1 MGRIL
6 LVLRLAARDV
16 RRHPAQAVLLVATI
30 TAATATLTLGLVL
43 HGVVQTPYKSTR
55 AATAGPDVVAQ
66 VEPPDPGPSGTPPVG
81 GSRASVNPAALDA
94 LTRARGVVAHS
105 GPYTLADTSLTAH
118 GTRAA
123 VQAEGRDVA
132 PATLDQPAL
141 TAGHWVRDGG
151 VVVERAFADAFDVHT
166 GDAVKVGGRSFRVA
180 GIAVTAAM
188 SPYPSAGS
196 MVRGHV
202 VHPGLVWLTRADARR
217 LAVAPEN
224 VSYIMNLR
232 LADPARAPAFVAAH
246 EPSENANESLN
257 ASPGA
262 RPTVPPPPPM
272 LQSWTQLSDNAGNL
286 VRNERR
292 ALLTGSWLL
301 GLLALASVAVLVGGR
316 MAGQL
321 RRVGLLKAVGG
332 TPGLVASVL
341 LAEYVVLALIAA
353 AAGLAIGRLAAPP
366 LADPGA
372 GLVGGAGGI
381 PFGVVDVL
389 VVIAVAVAVAVV
401 ATLVPA
407 VRAARVST
415 VLALGDAARPPRR
428 SARLIA
434 LSARLP
440 VPLLLGLRVAG
451 RRPRRS
457 LLCAAGATITVA
469 GIVAVLSAHAQLD
482 AQRTTSALA
491 DPRTDRLSDVLAL
504 IAVMLVAQAAVN
516 AVFITWATVLDARR
530 TSALARALGA
540 TPGQVAAGLSAAQVL
555 PALAGAI
562 VGIPAGLELFA
573 AVSPDAAPTPSVW
586 WLLATVAGTVVVVTA
601 LTAIPARASARR
613 PVAAVLR
620 SELA

>member
-1 MGRIL
+1 MGRVL

-55 AATAGPDVVAQ
+55 AATAGPDVVAR
-66 VEPPDPGPSGTPPVG
+66 VEPPEPGPSGTPPAG
-81 GSRASVNPAALDA
+81 GRHASVNPAALDA

-105 GPYTLADTSLTAH
+105 GPYTLADTTLTAH

-132 PATLDQPAL
+132 PATLDQPEL
-141 TAGHWVRDGG
+141 TAGRWVHDGG

-217 LAVAPEN
+217 LAVAPES

-232 LADPARAPAFVAAH
+232 LADPARAPAFVSAH
-246 EPSENANESLN
+246 EPSESESLN
-257 ASPGA
+257 APPGA
-262 RPTVPPPPPM
+262 RPSVPPPPPM

-316 MAGQL
+316 MAGQM
-321 RRVGLLKAVGG
+321 RRVGLLKAVGA

-341 LAEYVVLALIAA
+341 LAEYVVLALVAA
-353 AAGLAIGRLAAPP
+353 AAGLAIGRLTAPP

-389 VVIAVAVAVAVV
+389 VVIAVAVAVAIV

-469 GIVAVLSAHAQLD
+469 GIVAVLCAHAQLD

-504 IAVMLVAQAAVN
+504 IAVMLVAQASVN

-562 VGIPAGLELFA
+562 VGIPAGLGLFA
-573 AVSPDAAPTPSVW
+573 AVSPDAAPAPSAW

-620 SELA
+620 SELG

>member
-6 LVLRLAARDV
+6 LVLRLAARDA
-16 RRHPAQAVLLVATI
+16 RRHPAQAALLVATI

-66 VEPPDPGPSGTPPVG
+66 VEPPEPGPNGTFVG
-81 GSRASVNPAALDA
+81 GSRASVNPAGLNA

-105 GPYTLADTSLTAH
+105 GPYTLANTTLTAH

-123 VQAEGRDVA
+123 VQAQGRDVA
-132 PATLDQPAL
+132 TATLDQPEL
-141 TAGHWVRDGG
+141 TAGRWVRDGG

-188 SPYPSAGS
+188 SPYPSVGS
-196 MVRGHV
+196 MVNGHI

-217 LAVAPEN
+217 LAVAAEN

-246 EPSENANESLN
+246 EPSKDGSVNA
-257 ASPGA
+257 APGA
-262 RPTVPPPPPM
+262 RPAVPPPPPPM

-316 MAGQL
+316 MAGQM

-341 LAEYVVLALIAA
+341 LAEYVVLALVAA
-353 AAGLAIGRLAAPP
+353 AAGLAIGRLTAPP

-389 VVIAVAVAVAVV
+389 VVIAVALAVAVV

-407 VRAARVST
+407 IRAARVST

-469 GIVAVLSAHAQLD
+469 GIVAALSAHAQLD

-573 AVSPDAAPTPSVW
+573 AVSPDDAPTPSAW

>member
-1 MGRIL
+1 MGRVL

-16 RRHPAQAVLLVATI
+16 RRHPAQAALLVATI

-66 VEPPDPGPSGTPPVG
+66 VAPPEPGPNGTPVG
-81 GSRASVNPAALDA
+81 GSRASVNPAALNA

-105 GPYTLADTSLTAH
+105 GPYTLADTTLTAH

-132 PATLDQPAL
+132 PATLDQPEL
-141 TAGHWVRDGG
+141 TAGRWVRDGG

-196 MVRGHV
+196 MVDGHV

-246 EPSENANESLN
+246 EPSETASVNAP
-257 ASPGA
+257 PGA
-262 RPTVPPPPPM
+262 RPAVPPPPPPM

-341 LAEYVVLALIAA
+341 LAEYVVLALVAA
-353 AAGLAIGRLAAPP
+353 AAGLAIGRLTAPP

-562 VGIPAGLELFA
+562 VGIPAGLGLFA
-573 AVSPDAAPTPSVW
+573 AVSPDDAPTPSAW

>member
-16 RRHPAQAVLLVATI
+16 RRHPAQAALLVATI

-66 VEPPDPGPSGTPPVG
+66 VEPPEPGPNGTPVG
-81 GSRASVNPAALDA
+81 GSRASVNPAGLNA

-105 GPYTLADTSLTAH
+105 GPYTLADTTLTAH

-132 PATLDQPAL
+132 PATLDQPEL
-141 TAGHWVRDGG
+141 TAGRWVRDGG

-196 MVRGHV
+196 MVDGHV

-246 EPSENANESLN
+246 EPSKNQSVNAP
-257 ASPGA
+257 PGA
-262 RPTVPPPPPM
+262 GPAVPPPPPPM

-341 LAEYVVLALIAA
+341 LAEYVVLALVAA
-353 AAGLAIGRLAAPP
+353 AAGLAVGRLTAPP

-573 AVSPDAAPTPSVW
+573 AVTPDHAPTPSAW

>member
-1 MGRIL
+1 
-6 LVLRLAARDV
+6 
-16 RRHPAQAVLLVATI
+16 
-30 TAATATLTLGLVL
+30 
-43 HGVVQTPYKSTR
+43 
-55 AATAGPDVVAQ
+55 
-66 VEPPDPGPSGTPPVG
+66 
-81 GSRASVNPAALDA
+81 
-94 LTRARGVVAHS
+94 
-105 GPYTLADTSLTAH
+105 
-118 GTRAA
+118 
-123 VQAEGRDVA
+123 
-132 PATLDQPAL
+132 
-141 TAGHWVRDGG
+141 
-151 VVVERAFADAFDVHT
+151 VVERAFADALHAHT

-188 SPYPSAGS
+188 SPYPSAAS
-196 MVRGHV
+196 MVDGHV

-217 LAVAPEN
+217 LAVAPGN

-246 EPSENANESLN
+246 ELGETESVNAP
-257 ASPGA
+257 PGA
-262 RPTVPPPPPM
+262 VPPPPLPM
-272 LQSWTQLSDNAGNL
+272 LRSWTQLSENASNL

-316 MAGQL
+316 MTGQL

-341 LAEYVVLALIAA
+341 LAEYVVLALVAA
-353 AAGLAIGRLAAPP
+353 AAGLAIGRLTAPP

-381 PFGVVDVL
+381 PFGIVDVL

-407 VRAARVST
+407 IRAARVST

-469 GIVAVLSAHAQLD
+469 GIVAVLAAHAQLA

-516 AVFITWATVLDARR
+516 AVFITWAMVLDARR

-562 VGIPAGLELFA
+562 AGIPAGLGLFA
-573 AVSPDAAPTPSVW
+573 AVTPDHAPTPSAW
-586 WLLATVAGTVVVVTA
+586 WLLATVVGTVVVIAA

>member
-1 MGRIL
+1 
-6 LVLRLAARDV
+6 
-16 RRHPAQAVLLVATI
+16 
-30 TAATATLTLGLVL
+30 
-43 HGVVQTPYKSTR
+43 
-55 AATAGPDVVAQ
+55 
-66 VEPPDPGPSGTPPVG
+66 
-81 GSRASVNPAALDA
+81 VNPAALDA
-94 LTRARGVVAHS
+94 LTRAPGVVAHS
-105 GPYTLADTSLTAH
+105 GPYTLADTTLTAH

-132 PATLDQPAL
+132 PATLDQPEL
-141 TAGHWVRDGG
+141 TAGRWVRDGG

-196 MVRGHV
+196 MVDGHV

-224 VSYIMNLR
+224 VSYIVNLR

-246 EPSENANESLN
+246 EPSEHGSVNAP
-257 ASPGA
+257 PGA
-262 RPTVPPPPPM
+262 RPAVPPPSPPM

-341 LAEYVVLALIAA
+341 LAEYVVLALVAA
-353 AAGLAIGRLAAPP
+353 TAGLAIGRLTAPP

-407 VRAARVST
+407 IRAARVST
-415 VLALGDAARPPRR
+415 VLALGDAGRPPRR

-530 TSALARALGA
+530 TCALARALGA

-562 VGIPAGLELFA
+562 VGIPAGLGLFA
-573 AVSPDAAPTPSVW
+573 AVSPDDAPTPSAW
-586 WLLATVAGTVVVVTA
+586 WLLATVAGTVVVITA

>member
-1 MGRIL
+1 MGRVL

-16 RRHPAQAVLLVATI
+16 RRHPAQAALLVATI

-66 VEPPDPGPSGTPPVG
+66 VAPPEPGPNGTPVG
-81 GSRASVNPAALDA
+81 GSRASVNPAALNA

-105 GPYTLADTSLTAH
+105 GPYTLADTTLTAH

-132 PATLDQPAL
+132 PATLDQPQL
-141 TAGHWVRDGG
+141 TAGRWVRDGG
-151 VVVERAFADAFDVHT
+151 VVVERAFADAFDVRT

-196 MVRGHV
+196 MVDGHV

-217 LAVAPEN
+217 LAVAPES

-246 EPSENANESLN
+246 EPSENASVN
-257 ASPGA
+257 AAPGA
-262 RPTVPPPPPM
+262 RPAVPPPPPPM

-341 LAEYVVLALIAA
+341 LAEYVVLALVAA
-353 AAGLAIGRLAAPP
+353 AAGLAIGRLTAPP

-491 DPRTDRLSDVLAL
+491 DPRTARLSDVLAL
-504 IAVMLVAQAAVN
+504 IAVMLVAQATVN

-562 VGIPAGLELFA
+562 AGIPAGLGLFA
-573 AVSPDAAPTPSVW
+573 AVSPDSAPTPSAW
-586 WLLATVAGTVVVVTA
+586 WLLTTVAGTVVVVTA
-601 LTAIPARASARR
+601 LTAIPARASARQ

>member
-1 MGRIL
+1 
-6 LVLRLAARDV
+6 
-16 RRHPAQAVLLVATI
+16 
-30 TAATATLTLGLVL
+30 
-43 HGVVQTPYKSTR
+43 
-55 AATAGPDVVAQ
+55 
-66 VEPPDPGPSGTPPVG
+66 
-81 GSRASVNPAALDA
+81 
-94 LTRARGVVAHS
+94 
-105 GPYTLADTSLTAH
+105 
-118 GTRAA
+118 
-123 VQAEGRDVA
+123 
-132 PATLDQPAL
+132 
-141 TAGHWVRDGG
+141 
-151 VVVERAFADAFDVHT
+151 
-166 GDAVKVGGRSFRVA
+166 
-180 GIAVTAAM
+180 
-188 SPYPSAGS
+188 
-196 MVRGHV
+196 

-224 VSYIMNLR
+224 VSYIVNLR

-246 EPSENANESLN
+246 EPSEHGSVNAP
-257 ASPGA
+257 PGA
-262 RPTVPPPPPM
+262 RPAVPPPSPPM

-341 LAEYVVLALIAA
+341 LAEYVVLALVAA
-353 AAGLAIGRLAAPP
+353 TAGLAIGRLTAPP

-407 VRAARVST
+407 IRAARVST
-415 VLALGDAARPPRR
+415 VLALGDAGRPPRR

-530 TSALARALGA
+530 TCALARALGA

-562 VGIPAGLELFA
+562 VGIPAGLGLFA
-573 AVSPDAAPTPSVW
+573 AVSPDDAPTPSAW
-586 WLLATVAGTVVVVTA
+586 WLLATVAGTVVVITA

>member
-16 RRHPAQAVLLVATI
+16 RRHPAQAALLVATI

-66 VEPPDPGPSGTPPVG
+66 VEPPEPGPNGTPVG
-81 GSRASVNPAALDA
+81 GSRASVNPAALNA

-105 GPYTLADTSLTAH
+105 GPYTLADTTLTAH

-132 PATLDQPAL
+132 PATLDQPEL
-141 TAGHWVRDGG
+141 TAGRWVRDGG
-151 VVVERAFADAFDVHT
+151 VVVERAFADAFDVRT

-196 MVRGHV
+196 MVDGHV

-217 LAVAPEN
+217 LAVAPGN

-246 EPSENANESLN
+246 EPSENASVN
-257 ASPGA
+257 APPGA
-262 RPTVPPPPPM
+262 RPAVPPPPPPM

-341 LAEYVVLALIAA
+341 LAEYVVLALVAA
-353 AAGLAIGRLAAPP
+353 AAGLAIGRLTVPP

-407 VRAARVST
+407 IRAARVST

-504 IAVMLVAQAAVN
+504 IAVMLVTQAAVN

-562 VGIPAGLELFA
+562 VGIPAGLGLFA
-573 AVSPDAAPTPSVW
+573 AVSPDDAPTPSAW

-613 PVAAVLR
+613 PVAGVLR

>member
-1 MGRIL
+1 MGRVL

-16 RRHPAQAVLLVATI
+16 RRHPAQVTLLVATI
-30 TAATATLTLGLVL
+30 TAATAMLTLGLVL

-66 VEPPDPGPSGTPPVG
+66 VEPPEPGPNGTSLG
-81 GSRASVNPAALDA
+81 GSRASVNPAGLNA

-105 GPYTLADTSLTAH
+105 GPYTLANTTLTAH

-123 VQAEGRDVA
+123 VQAQGRDVA
-132 PATLDQPAL
+132 TATLDQPEL
-141 TAGHWVRDGG
+141 TAGRWVRDGG

-180 GIAVTAAM
+180 GIAVTAAK

-196 MVRGHV
+196 MVNGHI
-202 VHPGLVWLTRADARR
+202 VHPGLVWVTRADARR
-217 LAVAPEN
+217 LAVAAEN

-246 EPSENANESLN
+246 EPSKDGSVNA
-257 ASPGA
+257 APGA
-262 RPTVPPPPPM
+262 RPAVPPPPPPM

-301 GLLALASVAVLVGGR
+301 GLLALATVAVLVGGR

-341 LAEYVVLALIAA
+341 LAEYVVLALVAA
-353 AAGLAIGRLAAPP
+353 AAGLAIGRLTAPP

-389 VVIAVAVAVAVV
+389 VVIAVA
-401 ATLVPA
+401 L
-407 VRAARVST
+407 
-415 VLALGDAARPPRR
+415 
-428 SARLIA
+428 
-434 LSARLP
+434 
-440 VPLLLGLRVAG
+440 
-451 RRPRRS
+451 
-457 LLCAAGATITVA
+457 
-469 GIVAVLSAHAQLD
+469 
-482 AQRTTSALA
+482 
-491 DPRTDRLSDVLAL
+491 
-504 IAVMLVAQAAVN
+504 
-516 AVFITWATVLDARR
+516 
-530 TSALARALGA
+530 
-540 TPGQVAAGLSAAQVL
+540 
-555 PALAGAI
+555 
-562 VGIPAGLELFA
+562 
-573 AVSPDAAPTPSVW
+573 
-586 WLLATVAGTVVVVTA
+586 
-601 LTAIPARASARR
+601 
-613 PVAAVLR
+613 
-620 SELA
+620 

>member
-1 MGRIL
+1 MGRVL

-16 RRHPAQAVLLVATI
+16 RRHPAQAALLVATI

-66 VEPPDPGPSGTPPVG
+66 VEPPQPGPNGTAVG
-81 GSRASVNPAALDA
+81 VSRASVNRAALNA

-105 GPYTLADTSLTAH
+105 GPYTLADTTLTAH
-118 GTRAA
+118 GTHAA

-132 PATLDQPAL
+132 AATLDQPEL
-141 TAGHWVRDGG
+141 TAGRWVRDGG
-151 VVVERAFADAFDVHT
+151 VVVERAFADAFDIHT

-196 MVRGHV
+196 MVDGHDT
-202 VHPGLVWLTRADARR
+202 HPGLVWLTRADARR
-217 LAVAPEN
+217 LAVAPGN

-232 LADPARAPAFVAAH
+232 LADPARALAFAAAH
-246 EPSENANESLN
+246 EPSTQASVNAPPG
-257 ASPGA
+257 ASPPA
-262 RPTVPPPPPM
+262 PPPPVM
-272 LQSWTQLSDNAGNL
+272 LEAWTQLSENASNL

-341 LAEYVVLALIAA
+341 LAEYVVLALVAA
-353 AAGLAIGRLAAPP
+353 AAGLAIGRLTAPP

-381 PFGVVDVL
+381 PFGLVDVL
-389 VVIAVAVAVAVV
+389 VVIAVAVALAVI

-407 VRAARVST
+407 LRAARVST

-469 GIVAVLSAHAQLD
+469 GIVAVLCAHAQLD

-504 IAVMLVAQAAVN
+504 IAVMLVAQAAIN

-562 VGIPAGLELFA
+562 AGIPAGLGLFA
-573 AVSPDAAPTPSVW
+573 AVSPDDAPAPSVW
-586 WLLATVAGTVVVVTA
+586 WLLATVAGTVVVITA

-613 PVAAVLR
+613 PVAAVLQ

>member
-1 MGRIL
+1 MGRVL

-16 RRHPAQAVLLVATI
+16 RRHPAQAALLVATI

-66 VEPPDPGPSGTPPVG
+66 VAPPEPGPNGTPVG
-81 GSRASVNPAALDA
+81 GSRASVNPAALNA

-105 GPYTLADTSLTAH
+105 GPYTLADTTLTAH

-132 PATLDQPAL
+132 PATLDQPEL
-141 TAGHWVRDGG
+141 TAGRWVRDGG

-196 MVRGHV
+196 MVNGHV

-246 EPSENANESLN
+246 EPSANQSVNA
-257 ASPGA
+257 APGA
-262 RPTVPPPPPM
+262 RPAVPPPPPPM

-341 LAEYVVLALIAA
+341 LAEYVVLALVAA
-353 AAGLAIGRLAAPP
+353 AAGLAIGRLTVPP

-562 VGIPAGLELFA
+562 VGIPAGLGLFA
-573 AVSPDAAPTPSVW
+573 AVSPDDAPTPSAW

-601 LTAIPARASARR
+601 LTAIPARTSARR

>member
-6 LVLRLAARDV
+6 LVLRLATRDV
-16 RRHPAQAVLLVATI
+16 RRHPAQAALLVTTI
-30 TAATATLTLGLVL
+30 TAATAMLTLGLVL

-66 VEPPDPGPSGTPPVG
+66 VQPPEPAPNGTPARAG
-81 GSRASVNPAALDA
+81 RASVNPAALDA

-105 GPYTLADTSLTAH
+105 GPYTLADTTLTAH

-123 VQAEGRDVA
+123 VQAEGRDIA
-132 PATLDQPAL
+132 PATLDQPEL
-141 TAGHWVRDGG
+141 TAGRWVRDGG
-151 VVVERAFADAFDVHT
+151 VVIERAFADAFDVHT
-166 GDAVKVGGRSFRVA
+166 GDTVKVGGRSFRVA

-196 MVRGHV
+196 MVDGHV
-202 VHPGLVWLTRADARR
+202 VHPGLVWLTRADVRR
-217 LAVAPEN
+217 LAVAPAN
-224 VSYIMNLR
+224 VSYVMNLR

-246 EPSENANESLN
+246 EPRANQSVNAP
-257 ASPGA
+257 PGA
-262 RPTVPPPPPM
+262 RPAVPPPPAT

-341 LAEYVVLALIAA
+341 LAEYVVLALVAA
-353 AAGLAIGRLAAPP
+353 AAGLAVGRLTAPA

-372 GLVGGAGGI
+372 GLVGGGAI
-381 PFGVVDVL
+381 AFGVVDVL
-389 VVIAVAVAVAVV
+389 IVVAVAVAVAVV

-415 VLALGDAARPPRR
+415 VRALGDAARPPRR

-440 VPLLLGLRVAG
+440 VPLLLGLRVAS

-469 GIVAVLSAHAQLD
+469 GIVAVLCAHAQLD

-491 DPRTDRLSDVLAL
+491 DPRADRLSDVLAL

-516 AVFITWATVLDARR
+516 AVFITWATVLDARH

-540 TPGQVAAGLSAAQVL
+540 TPGQVAAALSAAQIL

-562 VGIPAGLELFA
+562 AGIPAGLELFA
-573 AVSPDAAPTPSVW
+573 AVTPDHAPTPSAW
-586 WLLATVAGTVVVVTA
+586 WLLATVAGTVVAVTA

>member
-16 RRHPAQAVLLVATI
+16 RRHPAQAALLVATI

-55 AATAGPDVVAQ
+55 AATAGPDVVAR
-66 VEPPDPGPSGTPPVG
+66 VAPPEPGPNGTPVG
-81 GSRASVNPAALDA
+81 GSHASVNPAALNA

-105 GPYTLADTSLTAH
+105 GPYTLADTTLTAH

-132 PATLDQPAL
+132 PATLDQPEL
-141 TAGHWVRDGG
+141 TAGRWVRDGG

-166 GDAVKVGGRSFRVA
+166 GDAVKVGGRSFRVT

-196 MVRGHV
+196 MVDGHV

-217 LAVAPEN
+217 LAVAQEN

-232 LADPARAPAFVAAH
+232 LADPARAPAFVTAH
-246 EPSENANESLN
+246 EPSENESLN
-257 ASPGA
+257 LNAPPGA
-262 RPTVPPPPPM
+262 RPAVPPPPPPM

-341 LAEYVVLALIAA
+341 LAEYVVLALVAA
-353 AAGLAIGRLAAPP
+353 AAGLAIGRLTAPP

-562 VGIPAGLELFA
+562 AGIPAGLGLFA
-573 AVSPDAAPTPSVW
+573 AVSPDDAPTPSAW

-601 LTAIPARASARR
+601 LTAIPARASARQ

>member
-1 MGRIL
+1 MGRVL

-16 RRHPAQAVLLVATI
+16 RRHPEQAVLLVATI

-43 HGVVQTPYKSTR
+43 HGVIQTPYKNTR

-66 VEPPDPGPSGTPPVG
+66 VAPPDPGPNGTPPG
-81 GSRASVNPAALDA
+81 GSPITVSPAALSA
-94 LTRARGVVAHS
+94 LARARGVVAHS
-105 GPYTLADTSLTAH
+105 GPYTLTDTTLTAH

-132 PATLDQPAL
+132 AARLDQPEL
-141 TAGHWVRDGG
+141 TAGRWVRDGG
-151 VVVERAFADAFDVHT
+151 VVVERAFARAFGVHA
-166 GDAVKVGGRSFRVA
+166 GDRVEVGGRSLRVA

-188 SPYPSAGS
+188 SPYPSAGA

-217 LAVAPEN
+217 LAVAAQN

-232 LADPARAPAFVAAH
+232 LTDPARAPAFVAAH
-246 EPSENANESLN
+246 EPSEPDSVNAP
-257 ASPGA
+257 PGA
-262 RPTVPPPPPM
+262 RRAPAPSPPPM

-301 GLLALASVAVLVGGR
+301 SLLALASVAVLVGGR
-316 MAGQL
+316 MTGQL

-341 LAEYVVLALIAA
+341 LAEYVVLALVAA
-353 AAGLAIGRLAAPP
+353 AAGLALGRLTAPS

-389 VVIAVAVAVAVV
+389 VVIAIAVAVAVV

-415 VLALGDAARPPRR
+415 VLALSDAARPPRR
-428 SARLIA
+428 GARLIA

-451 RRPRRS
+451 RRPRRA

-491 DPRTDRLSDVLAL
+491 DPRADRLSKVLAL

-530 TSALARALGA
+530 TSALSRALGA
-540 TPGQVAAGLSAAQVL
+540 TPGQVAAGLSASQVL
-555 PALAGAI
+555 PALAGAL

-573 AVSPDAAPTPSVW
+573 AVTPDAAPTPSAW
-586 WLLATVAGTVVVVTA
+586 SLLATVAGTVVAVTA

-620 SELA
+620 SEPA

>member
-1 MGRIL
+1 
-6 LVLRLAARDV
+6 
-16 RRHPAQAVLLVATI
+16 
-30 TAATATLTLGLVL
+30 
-43 HGVVQTPYKSTR
+43 
-55 AATAGPDVVAQ
+55 
-66 VEPPDPGPSGTPPVG
+66 
-81 GSRASVNPAALDA
+81 
-94 LTRARGVVAHS
+94 
-105 GPYTLADTSLTAH
+105 
-118 GTRAA
+118 
-123 VQAEGRDVA
+123 
-132 PATLDQPAL
+132 
-141 TAGHWVRDGG
+141 
-151 VVVERAFADAFDVHT
+151 
-166 GDAVKVGGRSFRVA
+166 VKVGGRSFRVA

-188 SPYPSAGS
+188 SPYPSADS
-196 MVRGHV
+196 MVNGHD

-217 LAVAPEN
+217 LAVAPSN
-224 VSYIMNLR
+224 VSYVMNLR

-246 EPSENANESLN
+246 EPSANQGFNAP
-257 ASPGA
+257 PGA
-262 RPTVPPPPPM
+262 RQAAPPVPPT
-272 LQSWTQLSDNAGNL
+272 LQSWTELSDNAGNL

-332 TPGLVASVL
+332 TPVLVASVL
-341 LAEYVVLALIAA
+341 LAEYVVLALTAA
-353 AAGLAIGRLAAPP
+353 AAGLGIGRLTAPL

-372 GLVGGAGGI
+372 GLVGGGGI

-415 VLALGDAARPPRR
+415 VLALGDAAAPPRR

-469 GIVAVLSAHAQLD
+469 GIVAVLCAHAQLD
-482 AQRTTSALA
+482 ARRATSALA
-491 DPRTDRLSDVLAL
+491 DPETDRLSHVLAL
-504 IAVMLVAQAAVN
+504 IAVVLVAQAAVN
-516 AVFITWATVLDARR
+516 AVFITWATVLDARH

-540 TPGQVAAGLSAAQVL
+540 TPGQVAAGLSAAQIL
-555 PALAGAI
+555 PALVGAI
-562 VGIPAGLELFA
+562 AGIPAGLELFA
-573 AVSPDAAPTPSVW
+573 AVTPDHAPTPSAW
-586 WLLATVAGTVVVVTA
+586 WLLATVAGTVVVLTA